1 MITDATDE
9 DWIDFWTKEDVC
21 QMYSEYL
28 QDIWEEMD
36 QIEPL
41 TPIKTKLLY
50 QKIKKLITMK
60 LSQ

>member
-9 DWIDFWTKEDVC
+9 DWIDFWTNEDVC

-41 TPIKTKLLY
+41 TPIKTK
-50 QKIKKLITMK
+50 
-60 LSQ
+60 

>member
-28 QDIWEEMD
+28 EDIWEEMD

-41 TPIKTKLLY
+41 TPIKNK
-50 QKIKKLITMK
+50 
-60 LSQ
+60 